1 MQQLKIIDDFVKKN
15 KIETKI
21 VECKTIRENNGIAC
35 SSRNFLLSPKD
46 KIIASKIYK
55 LIIKEKNNLIKKK
68 ISLKVLKKKISV
80 LEVNKID
87 YLQMLDVNKL
97 TKPFIRK
104 KRYKIFIAYYLGSTR
119 LIDNI

>member
-1 MQQLKIIDDFVKKN
+1 MAVQSKAPSSVLYSF
-15 KIETKI
+15 
-21 VECKTIRENNGIAC
+21 GIQTP
-35 SSRNFLLSPKD
+35 FLLSPKD

-68 ISLKVLKKKISV
+68 ISLKVLKKKISI
-80 LEVNKID
+80 LRVNKID